1 MHALRAVV
9 GFCLIA
15 TLIAG
20 CSRRGG
26 ETQLNSTR
34 KMAPDFTLKDS
45 DSRRVSLSDYKGKV
59 VLINFWETWC
69 APCRIEI
76 PWFIEFE
83 QQYKDRGFAILG
95 VALDGDGWKVVRPY
109 MQEKRI
115 NYRILLGNSEITQLY
130 GGVDALPTTFVVDRE
145 GRIAST
151 HVGLISKDEY
161 KKEIEQ
167 LLQPVQR
174 SGTAAWRALDC
185 NC

>member
-1 MHALRAVV
+1 MHALRPAVC
-9 GFCLIA
+9 FCVIV
-15 TLIAG
+15 TLMAG
-20 CSRRGG
+20 CSRRSGG
-26 ETQLNSTR
+26 TQPDTTR

-45 DSRRVSLSDYKGKV
+45 DSRSVKLSDYKGKV
-59 VLINFWETWC
+59 VLLNFWETWC

-115 NYRILLGNSEITQLY
+115 NYRILLGNPETAQLY

-151 HVGLISKDEY
+151 HVGLISKDDY

-167 LLQPVQR
+167 LLQSVQR
-174 SGTAAWRALDC
+174 SGTAGRRSPSC